1 MKAYNYKDSG
11 IEWLGEIPSHWKA
24 DRIKD
29 KTLSLVGGDWG
40 NDPDSKDEGDPVIIL
55 RVADLDGI
63 NFSSSNLTIRKIKES
78 SYESR
83 KVTDKSLIIEK
94 SGGGEKQLVGRVGNP
109 SSIKTNA
116 ICSNFMANITFD
128 NTVDINF
135 MSYMFSCLYNAKLQ
149 FSFIQ
154 QTTGIQ
160 NLNVNY
166 YLTRYIA
173 IPPLSEQKVIV
184 NYLDKAIDRV
194 DRIIGIKQ
202 EQIESL
208 DSYFT
213 KELTKVITRGI
224 GENKLQCTSCFWLP
238 KIKDDWRLLPLK
250 RLLKTKLKYGANEA
264 AVDENVDDPRY
275 IRITDFD
282 RNGKLRKNTFRSL
295 SPEVA
300 APYLLTEGD
309 VLFARSG
316 ATVGKTFIFK
326 DYDGLA
332 CFAGYLIKAECDK
345 NKLLPDFL
353 YYFTKSLSYS
363 EWKDLIFTQA
373 TIQNIG
379 ADKYQYLNVPVPSVE
394 EQNKIV
400 EFIKIL
406 EEATNNAKS
415 NINSQIETLQS
426 YRKSLIHE
434 CVTGKKQVTDRIE

>member
-1 MKAYNYKDSG
+1 MKVYTYTDSG
-11 IEWLGEIPSHWKA
+11 IEWLGEIPSHWTY
-24 DRIKD
+24 D
-29 KTLSLVGGDWG
+29 KLFRLCDNVGSGGTPKSTNQSYYDGDIFWVQSGDLTDGYVYDTKKKINELAIQNSSAKVFPENTLLVAMYGATIGKVG
-40 NDPDSKDEGDPVIIL
+40 IMTFEGAINQ
-55 RVADLDGI
+55 ACCALD
-63 NFSSSNLTIRKIKES
+63 FSSKINSKF
-78 SYESR
+78 SYYFMLNAR
-83 KVTDKSLIIEK
+83 DYLITQAY
-94 SGGGEKQLVGRVGNP
+94 GGGQQNISQETLKQLHLFYP
-109 SSIKTNA
+109 P
-116 ICSNFMANITFD
+116 
-128 NTVDINF
+128 
-135 MSYMFSCLYNAKLQ
+135 
-149 FSFIQ
+149 IQ
-154 QTTGIQ
+154 
-160 NLNVNY
+160 
-166 YLTRYIA
+166 
-173 IPPLSEQKVIV
+173 EQKAIASF
-184 NYLDKAIDRV
+184 LDKATARM
-194 DRIIGIKQ
+194 DRIISIKE
-202 EQIESL
+202 EQINSL

-224 GENKLQCTSCFWLP
+224 GENILQNTSCFWLP
-238 KIKDDWRLLPLK
+238 KIKDGWRLLPLK

-282 RNGKLRKNTFRSL
+282 GSGKLRSNTFKSL
-295 SPEVA
+295 PPEVA
-300 APYLLTEGD
+300 DPYLLTEGD

-400 EFIKIL
+400 EFIKTL

-415 NINSQIETLQS
+415 NINSQIKTLQN

>member
-1 MKAYNYKDSG
+1 MKAYTYKDSG
-11 IEWLGEIPSHWKA
+11 IEWLGEIPTHWTYDKLFRLCDNVGSGGTPQSTNQSYYDGDIFWVQSGDLTDGYVYDTKKKINDLA
-24 DRIKD
+24 IQNSSAKVFAKD
-29 KTLSLVGGDWG
+29 TLLVAMYGATIGKVG
-40 NDPDSKDEGDPVIIL
+40 IMTFEGAINQ
-55 RVADLDGI
+55 ACCALD
-63 NFSSSNLTIRKIKES
+63 FSSKVIPQF
-78 SYESR
+78 SYYFMLNAR
-83 KVTDKSLIIEK
+83 DYLITQAY
-94 SGGGEKQLVGRVGNP
+94 GGGQQNISQETLKQLHL
-109 SSIKTNA
+109 
-116 ICSNFMANITFD
+116 F
-128 NTVDINF
+128 
-135 MSYMFSCLYNAKLQ
+135 Y
-149 FSFIQ
+149 
-154 QTTGIQ
+154 
-160 NLNVNY
+160 
-166 YLTRYIA
+166 
-173 IPPLSEQKVIV
+173 PPVEEQKSIA
-184 NYLDKAIDRV
+184 NFLDKAIDRI
-194 DRIIGIKQ
+194 DRIICIKQ

-224 GENKLQCTSCFWLP
+224 GENVLQDTSCFWLP
-238 KIKDDWRLLPLK
+238 KIKDGWRLLPLK

-264 AVDENVDDPRY
+264 AVDENIDDPRY

-282 RNGKLRKNTFRSL
+282 RNGKLRSNTFKSL

-300 APYLLTEGD
+300 DPYLLTEGD

-400 EFIKIL
+400 EFIKVL

-434 CVTGKKQVTDRIE
+434 CVTGKKQVTNKIE

>member
-1 MKAYNYKDSG
+1 MKAYTYKDSG
-11 IEWLGEIPSHWKA
+11 IEWLGKIPSHWTY
-24 DRIKD
+24 D
-29 KTLSLVGGDWG
+29 KLFRLCDNVGSGGTPQSTNQSYYDGDIFWVQSGDLTDSYVYDTKKKINELAIQNSSAKVFPENTLLVAMYGATIGKVG
-40 NDPDSKDEGDPVIIL
+40 IMTFEGAINQ
-55 RVADLDGI
+55 ACCALD
-63 NFSSSNLTIRKIKES
+63 FSSKINPKF
-78 SYESR
+78 SYYFMLNAR
-83 KVTDKSLIIEK
+83 DYLITQAY
-94 SGGGEKQLVGRVGNP
+94 GGGQQNISQETLKQLHLFYP
-109 SSIKTNA
+109 P
-116 ICSNFMANITFD
+116 
-128 NTVDINF
+128 
-135 MSYMFSCLYNAKLQ
+135 
-149 FSFIQ
+149 IQ
-154 QTTGIQ
+154 
-160 NLNVNY
+160 
-166 YLTRYIA
+166 
-173 IPPLSEQKVIV
+173 EQKAIV
-184 NYLDKAIDRV
+184 SFLDKATARM
-194 DRIIGIKQ
+194 DRIISIKE
-202 EQIESL
+202 EQINSL

-213 KELTKVITRGI
+213 KELTKVITRGV
-224 GENKLQCTSCFWLP
+224 GENILQDTSCFWLP
-238 KIKDDWRLLPLK
+238 KIKDGWRLLPLK

-282 RNGKLRKNTFRSL
+282 RNGKLRSNTFKSL
-295 SPEVA
+295 SHEVA
-300 APYLLTEGD
+300 DPYLLTEGD

-415 NINSQIETLQS
+415 NINSQIKTLQN

-434 CVTGKKQVTDRIE
+434 CVTGKKQVTDRVE